1 MVPSGNTVLRTESER
16 LLSTGAIIS
25 LSEPHALTCGDVRA
39 HARPVTAFTREPS
52 SLRCGYSNLPRNKKL
67 IAGTAPSH
75 SAPPPSPLTLRLCD
89 HQSQP
94 RRREDRCRRQQQDLP
109 VAQRNWRRVITHVCP
124 NVLIILPLKN
134 YINTYFFFR

>member
-1 MVPSGNTVLRTESER
+1 MWGRARARTSRYR
-16 LLSTGAIIS
+16 LY
-25 LSEPHALTCGDVRA
+25 
-39 HARPVTAFTREPS
+39 REPS

-134 YINTYFFFR
+134 YINTYFFFRLTLLYEVDAGRCFTQVVIEDKSLRCALPRV